1 MQPLIRSLLVLV
13 LLLSAVALPR
23 PPIARAARKIPIATE
38 AHQQSM
44 AVTIYNG
51 NLGLVKDVRRIRL
64 PAGIHDLQFMDVA
77 AQINPATVHL
87 KSLTDPRKLRIL
99 EQNYEYDLLN
109 PQKLLEKYVG
119 KQVTLWEKN
128 HYTGEERQVKALLLS
143 VNGGPIY
150 QIDGAIYL
158 NYPGRVIL
166 PSIPENLIARP
177 TLVWRLDNAL
187 TRSQVIEATYL
198 TKGITWR
205 ADYVLTLDAEDNGG
219 DLAGWVTIDNRS
231 GAAYTHA
238 TLKLVAGDVNRA
250 RGEREMAD
258 ALRRVAAKSAVAEQA
273 FQEEGFFEYHLYS
286 LDGKTTIKQNQS
298 KQISLLSASAI
309 PIRKQL
315 IYYGAQHYYRNRYGK
330 PISNQKVGVYLEV
343 ANTRKNHLG
352 IPLPKGVVRV
362 YKADRSRSLQFIGE
376 DRIDHTP
383 KDETVKIKMGE
394 AFDVVG
400 ERIQKDWRKI
410 AWGVYEV
417 AWEIA
422 LRNHKD
428 EDVQVTVVEPI
439 PGDWEVL
446 HASHAYTKVE
456 AHTLEFPVEVPKESG
471 IKIRYR
477 VRLTF

>member
-1 MQPLIRSLLVLV
+1 MQRLIRSLLLST
-13 LLLSAVALPR
+13 LLFSAVMLLR
-23 PPIARAARKIPIATE
+23 PAEVLAARKTSTTTRQ
-38 AHQQSM
+38 HQKRV

-51 NLGLVKDVRRIRL
+51 NLGLVKDIRQIQL
-64 PAGIHDLQFMDVA
+64 PTGIHDLRFMDVA

-87 KSLTDPRKLRIL
+87 KSLTDPGKLRIL

-119 KQVTLWEKN
+119 ERVKLWEKN
-128 HYTGEERQVKALLLS
+128 HYTGEERQVDALLLS

-177 TLVWRLDNAL
+177 TLVWRLQNSRA
-187 TRSQVIEATYL
+187 RSQVIEATYL

-205 ADYVLTLDAEDNGG
+205 ADYILTLNAKDDRG

-231 GAAYTHA
+231 GATYKNAM
-238 TLKLVAGDVNRA
+238 LKLVAGDVNQA

-258 ALRRVAAKSAVAEQA
+258 AMREMAARTKVAKQA

-298 KQISLLSASAI
+298 KQISLFSAPEI
-309 PIRKQL
+309 PIRKEL

-343 ANTRKNHLG
+343 ANRKENHLG
-352 IPLPKGVVRV
+352 IPLPKGIVRV
-362 YKADRSRSLQFIGE
+362 YKADRSGSLQFIGE

-383 KDETVKIKMGE
+383 KDEKVKIKMGE

-400 ERIQKDWRKI
+400 ERIQKDWRRI
-410 AWGVYEV
+410 ASGVYEV
-417 AWEIA
+417 AWEIS

-428 EDVQVTVVEPI
+428 EEVEVTVVEPI
-439 PGDWEVL
+439 PGDWQVL
-446 HASHAYTKVE
+446 YSSHAYEKVE
-456 AHTLEFPVEVPKESG
+456 AHTLQFPVKIPKESG
-471 IKIRYR
+471 VKVAYR

>member
-1 MQPLIRSLLVLV
+1 MQRIVRL
-13 LLLSAVALPR
+13 LLLSTLVLSAATLGLPDQVV
-23 PPIARAARKIPIATE
+23 AARKTPATTGE
-38 AHQQSM
+38 HQQTV

-51 NLGLVKDVRRIRL
+51 NLGLVKDIRKIQL
-64 PAGIHDLQFMDVA
+64 PTGIHDLRFMDVA

-119 KQVTLWEKN
+119 KKVTLWEKN
-128 HYTGEERQVKALLLS
+128 HYTGEERQVDALLLS

-166 PSIPENLIARP
+166 PAIPENLIARP
-177 TLVWRLDNAL
+177 TLVWRLKNSL
-187 TRSQVIEATYL
+187 PRSQVIEASYL

-205 ADYVLTLDAEDNGG
+205 ADYVLTLNANDDHG

-231 GAAYTHA
+231 GAPYRNAV
-238 TLKLVAGDVNRA
+238 LKLVAGDVNQA

-258 ALRRVAAKSAVAEQA
+258 ALRGMAAKSAAEAQT

-298 KQISLLSASAI
+298 KQISLLSAAEI
-309 PIRKQL
+309 PIRKDL

-343 ANTRKNHLG
+343 ANSKKNHLG

-362 YKADRSRSLQFIGE
+362 YKADRSGSLQFIGE

-383 KDETVKIKMGE
+383 KDEKIKIKMGE
-394 AFDVVG
+394 
-400 ERIQKDWRKI
+400 
-410 AWGVYEV
+410 
-417 AWEIA
+417 
-422 LRNHKD
+422 
-428 EDVQVTVVEPI
+428 
-439 PGDWEVL
+439 
-446 HASHAYTKVE
+446 
-456 AHTLEFPVEVPKESG
+456 
-471 IKIRYR
+471 
-477 VRLTF
+477 

>member
-1 MQPLIRSLLVLV
+1 MQRIIQGVLV
-13 LLLSAVALPR
+13 FTLLLPAAALVHPAESLAGQKT
-23 PPIARAARKIPIATE
+23 PATTKE
-38 AHQQSM
+38 HQQKV

-51 NLGLVKDVRRIRL
+51 NLGLVKDVRRIQL
-64 PAGIHDLQFMDVA
+64 PTGIHDLRFMDVA

-87 KSLTDPRKLRIL
+87 KSLTDPGKLRIL

-119 KQVTLWEKN
+119 KKVRLWEKN
-128 HYTGEERQVKALLLS
+128 QYTGEERQVDALLLS

-150 QIDGAIYL
+150 QINGAIYL

-177 TLVWRLDNAL
+177 TLVWRLGNAL
-187 TRSQVIEATYL
+187 ADVQVIEASYL
-198 TKGITWR
+198 TQGITWR
-205 ADYVLTLDAEDNGG
+205 ADYVLTLNAEDDGG

-231 GAAYTHA
+231 GATYKNA

-250 RGEREMAD
+250 RDEREMAD
-258 ALRRVAAKSAVAEQA
+258 ALRGMAAKSAVAEQA

-286 LDGKTTIKQNQS
+286 LDGQTTIKENQS
-298 KQISLLSASAI
+298 KQISLLSAADI
-309 PIRKQL
+309 PIHKDL

-330 PISNQKVGVYLEV
+330 PISNQKVGVYLDV
-343 ANTRKNHLG
+343 ANTKKNHLG

-362 YKADRSRSLQFIGE
+362 YKADRSGSLQFIGE

-383 KDETVKIKMGE
+383 KDEKVKIKMGE

-400 ERIQKDWRKI
+400 ERTQTDWRKI
-410 AWGVYEV
+410 ASGVYEV
-417 AWEIA
+417 AWEIS

-428 EDVQVTVVEPI
+428 EDVEVTVVEPI
-439 PGDWEVL
+439 PGDWTVL
-446 HASHAYTKVE
+446 HATHAHKKIE
-456 AHTLEFPVEVPKESG
+456 AHTLEFPIKVPKESG
-471 IKIRYR
+471 VKINYR
-477 VRLTF
+477 VRIIF

>member
-1 MQPLIRSLLVLV
+1 MQSIVRL
-13 LLLSAVALPR
+13 LLLSTLVLSAATLGLPGQVV
-23 PPIARAARKIPIATE
+23 AARKTPATTGE
-38 AHQQSM
+38 HQQKV

-51 NLGLVKDVRRIRL
+51 NLGLVKDIRKIQL
-64 PAGIHDLQFMDVA
+64 PTGIHDLRFMDVA

-119 KQVTLWEKN
+119 KKVRLWEKN
-128 HYTGEERQVKALLLS
+128 HYTGEERQVDALLLS

-166 PSIPENLIARP
+166 PAIPENLIARP
-177 TLVWRLDNAL
+177 TLVWRLKNSL
-187 TRSQVIEATYL
+187 PRSQVIEASYL

-205 ADYVLTLDAEDNGG
+205 ADYVLTLNANDDQG

-231 GAAYTHA
+231 GATYTNA
-238 TLKLVAGDVNRA
+238 LLKLVAGDVNQA

-258 ALRRVAAKSAVAEQA
+258 ALRGMAAKSAAEAQA

-286 LDGKTTIKQNQS
+286 LDGQTTIKQNQS
-298 KQISLLSASAI
+298 KQISLLSTAEI
-309 PIRKQL
+309 PIRKDL

-343 ANTRKNHLG
+343 ANTKRNHLG

-362 YKADRSRSLQFIGE
+362 YKADRSGSLQFIGE

-383 KDETVKIKMGE
+383 KDEKVKIKMGE

-410 AWGVYEV
+410 ASGVYEV
-417 AWEIA
+417 AWEIS

-428 EDVQVTVVEPI
+428 EDVEVTVVEPI

-446 HASHAYTKVE
+446 YASHASKKVE
-456 AHTLEFPVEVPKESG
+456 AHTLEFPVKVPKESG
-471 IKIRYR
+471 VKINYR
-477 VRLTF
+477 VRITF